1 MDSILSKQMNRENMT
16 KNKTDIKSRTG
27 FKIRRSRWG
36 IVERLDAMLEDA
48 INDTFEESNYDES
61 SLSRLEVKWKRF
73 LTSSMASRHRIYEE
87 QERIKRLISD
97 ISHQT
102 KTPLANILLYA
113 QILQEKEQDSELLP
127 IVQNIREQSEKL
139 DFLIRNLVKAS
150 RLESDVLA
158 LKPKRQMIAPVIEA
172 AVGTSREA
180 ASQKGI
186 KIFYEDFAGEAFFD
200 RKWTQ
205 EAIENLLD
213 NAVKYSPENSEIKVR
228 VKDYEMFT
236 AICVTDNGIGIREEE
251 QAKVF
256 ERFYRSREVAEEKG
270 LGLGLYLV
278 REIAVK
284 QGGYVKIKSEPGKGS
299 TFYFYMI
306 KQER

>member
-1 MDSILSKQMNRENMT
+1 MA
-16 KNKTDIKSRTG
+16 KNKTDITDGVKSRTG
-27 FKIRRSRWG
+27 FKIRRSRRG

-61 SLSRLEVKWKRF
+61 RISRLEVKWKRF
-73 LTSSMASRHRIYEE
+73 LTSSVASKHRLYEE

-102 KTPLANILLYA
+102 KTPLANILLYS
-113 QILQEKEQDSELLP
+113 QILQEKEADSELVP

-158 LKPKRQMIAPVIEA
+158 LRPKRQKVSPVIESA
-172 AVGTSREA
+172 IDTLRES

-186 KIFYEDFAGEAFFD
+186 KILFEGFEGEACFD

-205 EAIENLLD
+205 EALENLID
-213 NAVKYSPENSEIKVR
+213 NGIKYSPENGEIQIR

-236 AICVTDNGIGIREEE
+236 AVCVRDFGIGICEEE
-251 QAKVF
+251 QARIF
-256 ERFYRSREVAEEKG
+256 ERFYRSREAAEEKG
-270 LGLGLYLV
+270 LGLGLYLA

-284 QGGYVKIKSEPGKGS
+284 QGGYMKVKSKHREGS
-299 TFYFYMI
+299 DFYFYMI

>member
-1 MDSILSKQMNRENMT
+1 MA
-16 KNKTDIKSRTG
+16 KNKTDITDGVKSRTG
-27 FKIRRSRWG
+27 FKIRRSRRG

-61 SLSRLEVKWKRF
+61 RISRLEVKWKRF
-73 LTSSMASRHRIYEE
+73 LTSSVASKHRLYEE

-102 KTPLANILLYA
+102 KTPLANILLYS
-113 QILQEKEQDSELLP
+113 QILQEKEADSELVP
-127 IVQNIREQSEKL
+127 IVKNIREQSEKL

-158 LKPKRQMIAPVIEA
+158 LRPKRQKVSPVIESA
-172 AVGTSREA
+172 IDTLRES

-186 KIFYEDFAGEAFFD
+186 KILFEGFEGEACFD

-205 EAIENLLD
+205 EALENLID
-213 NAVKYSPENSEIKVR
+213 NGIKYSPENGEIQIR

-236 AICVTDNGIGIREEE
+236 AVCVRDFGIGICEEE
-251 QAKVF
+251 QARIF
-256 ERFYRSREVAEEKG
+256 ERFYRSREAAEEKG
-270 LGLGLYLV
+270 LGLGLYLA

-284 QGGYVKIKSEPGKGS
+284 QGGYMKVKSKHREGS
-299 TFYFYMI
+299 DFYFYMI

>member
-1 MDSILSKQMNRENMT
+1 MITSKINM
-16 KNKTDIKSRTG
+16 KNKSKYRTG
-27 FKIRRSRWG
+27 FKLPGRRTD

-48 INDTFEESNYDES
+48 INDTFEESHYDES
-61 SLSRLEVKWKRF
+61 RLSRLEVKWKRF
-73 LTSSMASRHRIYEE
+73 LTSSLASKHRIYEE

-102 KTPLANILLYA
+102 KTPLANILLYS
-113 QILQEKEQDSELLP
+113 QILQEKEKDSELAP
-127 IVQNIREQSEKL
+127 IVKNIREQSEKL

-158 LKPKRQMIAPVIEA
+158 LKPKHQKVATVIEE
-172 AVGTSREA
+172 AVSTSQEA

-186 KIFYEDFAGEAFFD
+186 NIFFEEFAGEAYFD
-200 RKWTQ
+200 RKWTR
-205 EAIENLLD
+205 EALENLID
-213 NAVKYSPENSEIKVR
+213 NAIKYSPENSEIQVR

-236 AICVTDNGIGIREEE
+236 AVCVTDQGIGISEEE
-251 QAKVF
+251 QSRVF
-256 ERFYRSREVAEEKG
+256 GRFYRSREVAEEKG

-284 QGGYVKIKSEPGKGS
+284 QGGYVKVKSKPLKGS
-299 TFYFYMI
+299 TFYFYMM
-306 KQER
+306 KEER

>member
-1 MDSILSKQMNRENMT
+1 MA
-16 KNKTDIKSRTG
+16 KNKTDITDGVKSRTG
-27 FKIRRSRWG
+27 FKIRRSRRG

-61 SLSRLEVKWKRF
+61 RISRLEVKWKRF
-73 LTSSMASRHRIYEE
+73 LTSSVASKHRLYEE

-102 KTPLANILLYA
+102 KTPLANILLYS
-113 QILQEKEQDSELLP
+113 QILQEKEADSELVP
-127 IVQNIREQSEKL
+127 IVKNIREQSEKL

-158 LKPKRQMIAPVIEA
+158 LRPKRQKVSPVIESA
-172 AVGTSREA
+172 IDTLRES

-186 KIFYEDFAGEAFFD
+186 KILFEGFEGEACFD

-205 EAIENLLD
+205 EALENLID
-213 NAVKYSPENSEIKVR
+213 NGIKYSPENGEIQIR

-236 AICVTDNGIGIREEE
+236 AVCVRDFGIGICEEE
-251 QAKVF
+251 QARIF
-256 ERFYRSREVAEEKG
+256 ERFYRSREAAEEKG
-270 LGLGLYLV
+270 LGLGLYLA

-284 QGGYVKIKSEPGKGS
+284 QGGYMKVKSKHGEGS
-299 TFYFYMI
+299 DFYFYMI